1 MSTNLNHIVLVD
13 DNETTSFLNNRLLGR
28 LAVADHVSTFSRAD
42 EAFEQLWGDNPAES
56 SVPAPDLVFVDL
68 KMPGV
73 SGFEFLELY
82 NALPQP
88 VQDKTVMAVL
98 TTSMHGADT
107 APSRVASR
115 GGCHGWNKF
124 QHSTA
129 LRASHS
135 VLLWWCSHHSPTS
148 NVIQFGLEAR
158 STDR

>member
-1 MSTNLNHIVLVD
+1 MSANLNHIVLVD

-42 EAFEQLWGDNPAES
+42 EAFEQLWGDDPAGS
-56 SVPAPDLVFVDL
+56 AAPDLVFVDL

-107 APSRVASR
+107 ARVAQYPNVEYLTKPLTEEKMR
-115 GGCHGWNKF
+115 KLLEKRF
-124 QHSTA
+124 Q
-129 LRASHS
+129 
-135 VLLWWCSHHSPTS
+135 
-148 NVIQFGLEAR
+148 
-158 STDR
+158 

>member
-1 MSTNLNHIVLVD
+1 MSANLNHIVLVD

-42 EAFEQLWGDNPAES
+42 EAFEQLWG
-56 SVPAPDLVFVDL
+56 SVEGGHEGQAPDLVFVDL

-107 APSRVASR
+107 ARVAKYPNVEYLTKPLTEEKMR
-115 GGCHGWNKF
+115 KLLEKRF
-124 QHSTA
+124 Q
-129 LRASHS
+129 
-135 VLLWWCSHHSPTS
+135 
-148 NVIQFGLEAR
+148 
-158 STDR
+158 

>member
-1 MSTNLNHIVLVD
+1 MSGNLNHIVLVD

-42 EAFEQLWGDNPAES
+42 EAFEKLWGSTNGG
-56 SVPAPDLVFVDL
+56 SVAPVPDLVFVDL

-88 VQDKTVMAVL
+88 VQDKTVITVL

-107 APSRVASR
+107 ARVAKYPNVEYLTKPLTEEKMR
-115 GGCHGWNKF
+115 K
-124 QHSTA
+124 
-129 LRASHS
+129 
-135 VLLWWCSHHSPTS
+135 LLEKR
-148 NVIQFGLEAR
+148 F
-158 STDR
+158 

>member
-1 MSTNLNHIVLVD
+1 MSANLNHIVLVD

-28 LAVADHVSTFSRAD
+28 LAVADRVSTFSRAD
-42 EAFEQLWGDNPAES
+42 EAFEQLWGGANGGS
-56 SVPAPDLVFVDL
+56 SMPAPDLVFVDL

-107 APSRVASR
+107 ARVAKYPNVEYLTKPLTEEKMLKLLEKR
-115 GGCHGWNKF
+115 F
-124 QHSTA
+124 Q
-129 LRASHS
+129 
-135 VLLWWCSHHSPTS
+135 
-148 NVIQFGLEAR
+148 
-158 STDR
+158 